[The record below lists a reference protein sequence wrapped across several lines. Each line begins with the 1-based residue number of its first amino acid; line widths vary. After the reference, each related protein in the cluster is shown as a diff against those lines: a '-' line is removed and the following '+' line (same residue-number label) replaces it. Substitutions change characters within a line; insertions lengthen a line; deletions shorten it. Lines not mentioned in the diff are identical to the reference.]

1 MIICK
6 QLNID
11 DSTEYLPK
19 YTSLHI
25 ENYFFKKKSL
35 LLSRNNLSFLLTQCS
50 VVIKR
55 TLVLLFIDICS
66 QIAKVLTTLLFNIDV

>member
-1 MIICK
+1 MI
-6 QLNID
+6 QQNIYPNILHYTLKIIF
-11 DSTEYLPK
+11 SRKKVYYLVGIIK
-19 YTSLHI
+19 G
-25 ENYFFKKKSL
+25 FF
-35 LLSRNNLSFLLTQCS
+35 LTQCS